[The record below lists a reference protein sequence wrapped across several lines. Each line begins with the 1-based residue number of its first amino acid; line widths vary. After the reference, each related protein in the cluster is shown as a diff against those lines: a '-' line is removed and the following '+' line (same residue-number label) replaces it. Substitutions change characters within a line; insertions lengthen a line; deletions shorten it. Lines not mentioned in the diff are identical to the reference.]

1 MYINECLFLNTFLGL
16 QVLKVVY
23 MSLLIVQHTY
33 TIFWNRRGKYE
44 YIFESVAFI
53 LIFW

>member
-1 MYINECLFLNTFLGL
+1 MYINESLFLNTFLVL

-23 MSLLIVQHTY
+23 MSLLTVQHMSN
-33 TIFWNRRGKYE
+33 IIQQRRGKYG